1 MQVPAASAYHNRQAR
16 MQIESTC
23 FAHAK
28 RETDFQAP
36 SFVSRSSHKCLL
48 FCCEQSMHQQR
59 LEPTAQQRSKDQLSK
74 HVKTTNMAAA

>member
-28 RETDFQAP
+28 RETDFQALSCP
-36 SFVSRSSHKCLL
+36 GVATNVYSFVVSKACTNNASSQPLN
-48 FCCEQSMHQQR
+48 R
-59 LEPTAQQRSKDQLSK
+59 GPRI
-74 HVKTTNMAAA
+74 N